1 MTELTEQFD
10 FDFSESTVSEDD
22 AFVTSVCLCGNESK
36 NGRRYPPSSFGDAS
50 VYNDRP
56 VFLSHG
62 IGFSNRDVRD
72 LAGTIESASIKN
84 GKPYGVIRF
93 TELEA
98 GKSLRSVAK
107 SRLKNVGMSHKI
119 KCKTNKDET
128 VVEQVEEVVSVDLVC
143 FPATTKSLSEEVE
156 DMTDKTVEVL
166 LEKQIATLQTERD
179 ASIKE
184 LSEQKTAH
192 GLLAKDALEK
202 VSELEGS
209 VNTLEAEVDTFRT
222 EKALTERRT
231 AIGTE
236 LKEAELNTEDK
247 ALVSDTFVEHLMS
260 EPDSVKRK
268 ALIADRKA
276 VRESAGKHEQV
287 VTQQRTSAPASSF
300 DTEKAFG
307 DVYK

>member
-10 FDFSESTVSEDD
+10 FDFTESTVSEDGTL
-22 AFVTSVCLCGNESK
+22 VQSVCLCGNTSK
-36 NGRRYPPSSFGDAS
+36 NGRRYLPESFGNAS

-56 VFLSHG
+56 VFLNHG
-62 IGFSNRDVRD
+62 LPFANNRDVRD
-72 LAGTIESASIKN
+72 LAGTIESALIKN

-98 GKSLRSVAK
+98 GKSLRTVAK
-107 SRLKNVGMSHKI
+107 SRLKNLGMSHVA
-119 KCKTNKDET
+119 KCKTNKDGT
-128 VVEQVEEVVSVDLVC
+128 VIEQVEEVLSVDLVC
-143 FPATTKSLSEEVE
+143 FPATTKSLSEEVK
-156 DMTDKTVEVL
+156 DMTDKTVEV

-179 ASIKE
+179 AAIKE
-184 LSEQKTAH
+184 LSEAKTASETF
-192 GLLAKDALEK
+192 AKDALAK
-202 VSELEGS
+202 VESLEES
-209 VNTLEAEVDTFRT
+209 NKTLEAEVDTFRT

-231 AIGTE
+231 AIGAE

-260 EPDSVKRK
+260 EPDAVKRK

-307 DVYK
+307 DVFK